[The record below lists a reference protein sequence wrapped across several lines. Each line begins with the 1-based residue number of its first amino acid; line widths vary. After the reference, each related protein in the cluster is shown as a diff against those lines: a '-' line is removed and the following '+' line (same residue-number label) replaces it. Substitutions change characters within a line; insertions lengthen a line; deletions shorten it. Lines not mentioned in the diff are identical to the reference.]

1 MMCLCALTGEQTVV
15 LHIALRIA
23 RTLPY
28 AIPALES
35 GSKARTA
42 EAGGFHE
49 VRRIDSLL
57 QPVLVGTR

>member
-28 AIPALES
+28 AES
-35 GSKARTA
+35 
-42 EAGGFHE
+42 
-49 VRRIDSLL
+49 
-57 QPVLVGTR
+57 